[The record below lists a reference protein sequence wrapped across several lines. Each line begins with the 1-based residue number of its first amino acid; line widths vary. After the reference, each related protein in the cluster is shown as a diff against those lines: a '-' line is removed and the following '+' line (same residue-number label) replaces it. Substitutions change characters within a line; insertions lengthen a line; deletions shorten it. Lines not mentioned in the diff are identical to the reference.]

1 MLFRSKHP
9 WRKEQNTVL
18 SYQEQEFIS
27 YLILKSSISL
37 SKLHSLSLC
46 RLLNDYRKKC
56 LKEMNLTE
64 AVRAQLKFEDL
75 RAKEMLRQL

>member
-1 MLFRSKHP
+1 MESTFC
-9 WRKEQNTVL
+9 
-18 SYQEQEFIS
+18 
-27 YLILKSSISL
+27 LIPRSSIFL
-37 SKLHSLSLC
+37 SKLPWPYSSS

>member
-1 MLFRSKHP
+1 MGHFCQGL
-9 WRKEQNTVL
+9 E
-18 SYQEQEFIS
+18 YIS
-27 YLILKSSISL
+27 CQIPKSSTSLSKISL
-37 SKLHSLSLC
+37 SLIVC